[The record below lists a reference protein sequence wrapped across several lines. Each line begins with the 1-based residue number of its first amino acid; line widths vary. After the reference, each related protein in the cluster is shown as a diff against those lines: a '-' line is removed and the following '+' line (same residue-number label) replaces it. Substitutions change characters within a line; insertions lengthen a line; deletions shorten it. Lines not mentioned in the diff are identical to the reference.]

1 MVAQHV
7 LRPNVAP
14 FERHSVLLPADEP
27 AVCRARGE
35 HALPGTRFRA
45 CLTVGLPHSNFG
57 LLSLEH
63 AKGHHAGRGLRAAQ
77 NAALRPWFLLL
88 FIPDPLLCGGRSLA
102 LLVQGHLNEN
112 LKPAGMVGI
121 MGRCATV
128 PRHHI
133 AHESPP
139 PICRAGLRAMQQLKP
154 LI

>member
-1 MVAQHV
+1 MNTPQGITLGVGCV
-7 LRPNVAP
+7 LPKTLRCV
-14 FERHSVLLPADEP
+14 R
-27 AVCRARGE
+27 
-35 HALPGTRFRA
+35 
-45 CLTVGLPHSNFG
+45 GLP
-57 LLSLEH
+57 
-63 AKGHHAGRGLRAAQ
+63 
-77 NAALRPWFLLL
+77 FLLL

-102 LLVQGHLNEN
+102 LLVQGHLNDN